1 MNLNFNRL
9 YTYLAVS
16 LSLLIPVSGRFA
28 FGIVIL
34 LFFNLS
40 VILTVLTIH
49 GIRKFQF
56 EYLKFSLVAFEII
69 AFTLLFRQITVIL
82 CPIIAMSCGFAFFIV
97 AAASVMIPMLFTGC
111 STLLK
116 EDLLLQ
122 LKSSLLISL
131 FCLVFFLFRDIIGF
145 GTVTLPVWQDILV
158 LKIPYLYDHLNM
170 LSFIGTIPSVLLITG
185 ILLSLFIKFYGK
197 GKSDIQKS

>member
-1 MNLNFNRL
+1 
-9 YTYLAVS
+9 
-16 LSLLIPVSGRFA
+16 
-28 FGIVIL
+28 
-34 LFFNLS
+34 
-40 VILTVLTIH
+40 
-49 GIRKFQF
+49 
-56 EYLKFSLVAFEII
+56 
-69 AFTLLFRQITVIL
+69 
-82 CPIIAMSCGFAFFIV
+82 MSCGFAFFIV
-97 AAASVMIPMLFTGC
+97 AAASVMIPMLFTGS

>member
-9 YTYLAVS
+9 YTYLAIS

-49 GIRKFQF
+49 GIWKFQF
-56 EYLKFSLVAFEII
+56 EYLTFSLVAFEII
-69 AFTLLFRQITVIL
+69 AFTLLFRQIVVIL
-82 CPIIAMSCGFAFFIV
+82 CPIIAMSCGFAFFIA
-97 AAASVMIPMLFTGC
+97 AAASVMIPMFFTES
-111 STLLK
+111 STPLK

-170 LSFIGTIPSVLLITG
+170 LSFIGTIPGVLLIIG
-185 ILLSLFIKFYGK
+185 ILLSIFIKFYGK

>member
-40 VILTVLTIH
+40 VILTVSTIH

-97 AAASVMIPMLFTGC
+97 AAVSVMIPMLFTGS

-158 LKIPYLYDHLNM
+158 LKIPYLYNHLNM

-197 GKSDIQKS
+197 GKPDIQKS